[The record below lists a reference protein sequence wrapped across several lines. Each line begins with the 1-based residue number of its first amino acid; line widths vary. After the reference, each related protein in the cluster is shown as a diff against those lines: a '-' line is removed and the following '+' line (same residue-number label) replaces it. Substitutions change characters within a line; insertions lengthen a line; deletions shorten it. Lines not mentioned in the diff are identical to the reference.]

1 MSGIVQGVGF
11 RPFVYKLAKSI
22 GISGYVRNIGGQV
35 EIVIEASKKESFL
48 TMLKD
53 NIPLGACIERI
64 DLIPLKKVRMLEDFK
79 ILSSKINLVRFEDTL
94 PRDIAI
100 CQDCLKE
107 IDNSNCRHYLYP
119 FNACTK
125 CGPRYSIIDSLP
137 YDRTRTSMRDFTMC
151 LQCESEYSNPQNRRF
166 HAQAISCPKCCI
178 SLKFYYKDLN
188 GCLIEEN
195 TSKSDEEVL
204 KMCVQAIKNGKI
216 IAVKGIGGFSLVCDG
231 RNDESILRL
240 RERKNRSKKPFALMV
255 KNVSMAL
262 KIADLNFTEL
272 KSLKSC
278 VAPIVLANKLSYPK
292 VPISDYIAPNIDT
305 IGIILPYS
313 GLHYLLLKMLNFP
326 VVFTSANLNGDPII
340 GDFME
345 IKEKIGNIVDGV
357 LDHNRTITNPI
368 DDSVM
373 RFLAGDMRVIR
384 LGRGLAPLNLSLY
397 NKTCNTPKKEPK
409 TFIIAMG
416 AEEKANLSY
425 AEKLIGKKS
434 QIQGQGGNFLISPY
448 IGDLKTP
455 ATITRYEKNLDF
467 FAQIY
472 SIKINAFISDLHSN
486 YQSTI
491 LSAKKSL
498 EHRCSHYKVQ
508 HHQAHFY
515 AGLAE
520 VMLQNSLYT
529 LDDEILGIIW
539 DGTGLGDDGKIWGGE
554 FFLGNFYKLRRIGHF
569 REFDLLGAEVAIKKI
584 IRIGYA
590 LALECGANK
599 LAQNIEKKLAQEGL
613 IIKKMFKKQI
623 NTIKTTSVGRIFDA
637 VASLCGMLEKSD
649 YEGEAGMLIEKFAR
663 KAKKMGL
670 VKANEAY
677 DFILKSQNQDSLKN
691 YNNIN
696 NNLKNDFEIDLAP
709 MILQMEEELTR
720 EAQNMSEYSE
730 KAISIVAAK
739 FIHTLAKIALRVSRR
754 FSNNCVVFSGGVFQ
768 NRLLCE
774 EIKYIFEINNIQFY
788 MHKFTP
794 PNDGCISFGQAVA
807 FVHKGFK
814 NEEKNDK

>member
-11 RPFVYKLAKSI
+11 RPFVYKLAKSM

-53 NIPLGACIERI
+53 NAPLGACIERI
-64 DLIPLKKVRMLEDFK
+64 DSIPLKKIKNLKDFK
-79 ILSSKINLVRFEDTL
+79 ILSSQANLVGFEDAL

-119 FNACTK
+119 FTACAK
-125 CGPRYSIIDSLP
+125 CGPRYSMIDLLP
-137 YDRTRTSMRDFTMC
+137 YDRTRTSMRDFQMC
-151 LQCESEYSNPQNRRF
+151 SQCESEYSNPQNRRF
-166 HAQAISCPKCCI
+166 HAQAISCPKCCVN
-178 SLKFYYKDLN
+178 LKFYYKDLN
-188 GCLIEEN
+188 GYLIEDSA
-195 TSKSDEEVL
+195 SKNDEEVL
-204 KMCVQAIKNGKI
+204 KMCTQAIKNGKI
-216 IAVKGIGGFSLVCDG
+216 IAVKGIGGFSLICDG

-240 RERKNRSKKPFALMV
+240 RQRKNRSKKPFALMV
-255 KNVSMAL
+255 KDVSMAL

-272 KSLKSC
+272 RSLKSC
-278 VAPIVLANKLSYPK
+278 VAPIVLANKLSYSK
-292 VPISDYIAPNIDT
+292 VPISDYVAPNIDT
-305 IGIILPYS
+305 IGLILPYS

-326 VVFTSANLNGDPII
+326 IIFTSANLNGDPII
-340 GDFME
+340 GDFIE
-345 IKEKIGNIVDGV
+345 IKEKIGNIIDGV
-357 LDHNRTITNPI
+357 LDHNRAIMNPI

-384 LGRGLAPLNLSLY
+384 LGRGLAPLNLSLHNKTY
-397 NKTCNTPKKEPK
+397 NKSKKD
-409 TFIIAMG
+409 TQNFIIAMG

-434 QIQGQGGNFLISPY
+434 RSRGGNFLISPY

-455 ATITRYEKNLDF
+455 STITRYEKVLDF

-472 SIKINAFISDLHSN
+472 SIKIKAFVSDAHLN

-498 EHRCSHYKVQ
+498 ELRCRHYKIQ

-515 AGLAE
+515 AGFAE
-520 VMLQNSLYT
+520 AMLQNSLFN
-529 LDDEILGIIW
+529 LDDEILGIVW

-569 REFDLLGAEVAIKKI
+569 REFDLLGAEAAIKKI

-599 LAQNIEKKLAQEGL
+599 LAQKIEKKLAQEGL
-613 IIKKMFKKQI
+613 IIKEMFKKQI

-637 VASLCGMLEKSD
+637 VASLCGILEKSD

-663 KAKKMGL
+663 KAKNLGL
-670 VKANEAY
+670 VRADETY
-677 DFILKSQNQDSLKN
+677 DFVLKSQNKDSQKAN
-691 YNNIN
+691 K
-696 NNLKNDFEIDLAP
+696 NLKNGFQIDLAP
-709 MILQMEEELTR
+709 MILQIEEDLTR
-720 EAQNMSEYSE
+720 GTKDMSEYNE
-730 KAISIVAAK
+730 KTISIVAAK
-739 FIHTLAKIALRVSRR
+739 FIHTLAKIALNISRG
-754 FSNNCVVFSGGVFQ
+754 FPNNSVVFSGGVFQ

-774 EIKYIFEINNIQFY
+774 EIKRIFEINNIQFY

-807 FVHKGFK
+807 FVYRGFE
-814 NEEKNDK
+814 NEERCDK